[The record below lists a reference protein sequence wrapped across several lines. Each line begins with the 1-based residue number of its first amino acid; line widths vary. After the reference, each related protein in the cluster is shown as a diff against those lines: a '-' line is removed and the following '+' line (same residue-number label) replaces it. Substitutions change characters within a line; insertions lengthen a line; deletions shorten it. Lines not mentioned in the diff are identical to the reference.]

1 MKHLVN
7 GFGNV
12 PGLKLNEEKTE
23 AYWLGSLHDS
33 QEDLGIDKD
42 KVNKPMKIL
51 GVFFTYDWQKFL
63 DLNFESIIK
72 SIKKSINAWRWRNL
86 RLLGRIQIIKTFA
99 MPKCVFRASQI
110 PLTRDIIKE
119 INAVLF
125 NFVWNSGKDKIK
137 RSTLISDYNN
147 GGLRFSATCNNIRQ
161 NSKNHVHEE
170 IRGWIQVN
178 VKVFFDNYLSDFGGS
193 FLLKCNYDVKFLP
206 KILPKFCT
214 MNVSPNGQPIKLGK
228 SQHTPMS

>member
-12 PGLKLNEEKTE
+12 SGLKLNEEKTE

-33 QEDLGIDKD
+33 QEDLGIDKY

-51 GVFFTYDWQKFL
+51 GIFFTYDWQKFL

-72 SIKKSINAWRWRNL
+72 SIKKSINAWRWRNVS
-86 RLLGRIQIIKTFA
+86 LLGRIQIIKTFA
-99 MPKCVFRASQI
+99 MPKFMFRASQI

-125 NFVWNSGKDKIK
+125 NFVWNSGKD
-137 RSTLISDYNN
+137 N
-147 GGLRFSATCNNIRQ
+147 
-161 NSKNHVHEE
+161 
-170 IRGWIQVN
+170 
-178 VKVFFDNYLSDFGGS
+178 
-193 FLLKCNYDVKFLP
+193 
-206 KILPKFCT
+206 
-214 MNVSPNGQPIKLGK
+214 
-228 SQHTPMS
+228 

>member
-12 PGLKLNEEKTE
+12 SGLILNEEKTE

-33 QEDLGIDKD
+33 QEDLGINKY

-51 GVFFTYDWQKFL
+51 GIFFTYDWQKFL

-72 SIKKSINAWRWRNL
+72 SIKKSINAWRWRNVS
-86 RLLGRIQIIKTFA
+86 LLGRIQIIKTFA
-99 MPKCVFRASQI
+99 MPKFMFRASQI

-125 NFVWNSGKDKIK
+125 NFVWNSGKD
-137 RSTLISDYNN
+137 N
-147 GGLRFSATCNNIRQ
+147 
-161 NSKNHVHEE
+161 
-170 IRGWIQVN
+170 
-178 VKVFFDNYLSDFGGS
+178 
-193 FLLKCNYDVKFLP
+193 
-206 KILPKFCT
+206 
-214 MNVSPNGQPIKLGK
+214 
-228 SQHTPMS
+228 